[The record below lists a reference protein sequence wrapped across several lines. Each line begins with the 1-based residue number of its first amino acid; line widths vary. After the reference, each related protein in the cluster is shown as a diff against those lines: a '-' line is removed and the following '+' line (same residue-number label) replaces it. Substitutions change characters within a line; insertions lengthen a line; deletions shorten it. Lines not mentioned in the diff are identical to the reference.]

1 MSNIRQKRKKEMSN
15 IRQRRKKEERQVLTG
30 EDKYSD
36 EKTQTETKKNK
47 GRICSGKKCL
57 LVTMTLPAIWEAI
70 KELGHNPDPSLRQTT
85 STVEVALCMRSN
97 SMLTRS
103 NSMLKKELE
112 ENKKKMKH
120 LQESLDKERQEVL
133 KQKQLVK
140 QHANQGVVGAAKK
153 AIKNFIV
160 RT

>member
-1 MSNIRQKRKKEMSN
+1 MSAF
-15 IRQRRKKEERQVLTG
+15 RQRKKKEEKKVLTG
-30 EDKYSD
+30 EDKYSE

-97 SMLTRS
+97 SML
-103 NSMLKKELE
+103 KKELE

-140 QHANQGVVGAAKK
+140 HHANQGVVGAVKK
-153 AIKNFIV
+153 GIRDFI